1 MAAILVVTA
10 RVYRSIRTA
19 VATFR
24 TMQGEHHAQPS
35 RSGPLARLPKVVAI
49 LGTIA
54 IAAALVFAPHS
65 AADAPK
71 GEKALHALWWLG
83 VLPFAALLG
92 AIAAFPLIPR
102 IAHWWHSNLNRYLV
116 SLTVAA
122 LALGFLAATGGAT
135 AVGDALHHAVPDEYV
150 PFMSLLFA
158 LYVIAGGLH
167 IETPF
172 DGKPRENLTILLV
185 GALIAS
191 FVGTTGAAM
200 VLIRPLLESIR
211 HRRHKAHSV
220 IFFIFIVCNCGGCLL
235 PIGDPPLFMGYL
247 RGVPFFWTLTLWKEW
262 LIVNGLLLVAYFA
275 IDSFLFRKESAAVQR
290 EDIHRR
296 FSLQGGL
303 NLPLLAVAIA
313 AVALLVPGKAL
324 PGTAGT
330 VPNYLREAVLFG
342 LAGLSWLL
350 TARTVR
356 TANRFEFGAILEVAA
371 IFIGIFISMQIPLEV
386 LKTEGAKL
394 GIESPY
400 AFYWITGA
408 LSSFLDNAPTYVVF
422 FEIAKTMPFVPA
434 EAYVALADGQIR
446 GDLLTAVSLGAV
458 FMGAN
463 TYIGNGP
470 NFMVKAIAEQDG
482 VKMPSFF
489 GYMGW
494 SIGILIPLLLL
505 AEIAFP

>member
-1 MAAILVVTA
+1 MERDTHGSHQKSGLMAQLPK
-10 RVYRSIRTA
+10 A
-19 VATFR
+19 VAVIGT
-24 TMQGEHHAQPS
+24 
-35 RSGPLARLPKVVAI
+35 VA
-49 LGTIA
+49 L
-54 IAAALVFAPHS
+54 IAALLFAPHTPS
-65 AADAPK
+65 DAPK
-71 GEKALHALWWLG
+71 AEKALHALWWMG

-102 IAHWWHSNLNRYLV
+102 VAHWWHSNLNRYLV
-116 SLTVAA
+116 SLAVAA
-122 LALGFLAATGGAT
+122 LALGYLAATGGGA

-158 LYVIAGGLH
+158 LYVVAGGLH

-191 FVGTTGAAM
+191 LVGTTGAAM

-211 HRRHKAHSV
+211 HRRYKAHSV

-247 RGVPFFWTLTLWKEW
+247 RGVPFLWTLTLWKEW
-262 LIVNGLLLVAYFA
+262 LIVNGLLLIAYLA
-275 IDSFLFRKESAAVQR
+275 IDAFLFAKESAAVQR

-296 FSLQGGL
+296 FSLRGGV
-303 NLPLLAVAIA
+303 NIPLLAAAIA

-324 PGTAGT
+324 AGT
-330 VPNYLREAVLFG
+330 SWIVPNYLREGVLFG

-350 TARTVR
+350 TARSVR

-386 LKTEGAKL
+386 LKSEGAKL

-422 FEIAKTMPFVPA
+422 FEIAKTMPFVPD

-470 NFMVKAIAEQDG
+470 NFMVKAIAESDG

-505 AEIAFP
+505 AQLALP